1 MSENRAASVR
11 ARLPDYS
18 RETGQEFNQVLTRYA
33 IERFLYPIG
42 VSPYAEQFMLKGA
55 LLFDLW
61 FDIPHRATRDA
72 DLLGFGSA
80 ELSRIETIFQEL
92 CRIEYPDGMV
102 FRPESVKV
110 DEIRKEARYDGVR
123 VVLLGY
129 LSGARCL
136 VQVDIGFGDAVT
148 PEAEDVRYPVILKD
162 FAQPTMRAYPRYT
175 VVAENLDAVYS
186 LGMANSRMKDYFD
199 LYTLARYMDF
209 DGVTLGRAVKATFE
223 RRRTVVVDSAPIGLT
238 DVFSE
243 DSQKQTQWQAFLRK
257 NGIESVSLGEVVAFL
272 AGFLLPVA
280 NAILQSDVFSHEWK
294 AGGPW
299 S

>member
-1 MSENRAASVR
+1 MSDNLAASVR
-11 ARLPDYS
+11 ARLLNYS
-18 RETGQEFNQVLTRYA
+18 RETRQDFNQVLTRYA
-33 IERFLYPIG
+33 IERFLYRIG
-42 VSPYAEQFMLKGA
+42 VSPYADSFMLKGA

-80 ELSRIETIFQEL
+80 ELSGIEAIFQEL
-92 CRIEYPDGMV
+92 CRIEYPDGMI

-123 VVLLGY
+123 VLLFGF
-129 LSGARCL
+129 LDGARCL

-148 PEAEDVRYPVILKD
+148 PEAEDVQYPVILKD
-162 FAQPTMRAYPRYT
+162 FEQPKMRAYPRYT
-175 VVAENLDAVYS
+175 VVAEKFDAVYS

-209 DGVTLGRAVKATFE
+209 NGATLGRAVKATFE
-223 RRRTVVVDSAPIGLT
+223 RRRTVVVDAAPIGLT
-238 DVFSE
+238 DTFAE
-243 DSQKQTQWQAFLRK
+243 DFQKQTQWQAFLRK
-257 NGIESVSLGEVVAFL
+257 NGIESVSLGEVVAVL
-272 AGFLLPVA
+272 SDFLLPVA
-280 NAILQSDVFSHEWK
+280 NTVLHGEVFSHEWK